1 MEGEKILSEPA
12 RRCQFPSKQPPI
24 VAVRLTP
31 VGWSGTVAV
40 AVTSIQPVRQ
50 GRTILQALAG
60 VVRTPLAWQLL
71 ALVLLGL
78 ATRYWLGS
86 QNDAAHTIRAMGA
99 LAPLI
104 TLTLQCVTSMTP
116 VGSSLIP
123 TLNGMLFPVLLAI
136 GLNMAAGLATGVAL
150 YYFWRHGERDLQI
163 QKRLDTL
170 PRWARR
176 FVRSD
181 LLSLIV
187 MRMLP
192 WAGANVSTFL
202 AGTYQVPLRIHVV
215 SVVVGSLPGSI
226 IYALLGAGIVAL

>member
-1 MEGEKILSEPA
+1 M
-12 RRCQFPSKQPPI
+12 
-24 VAVRLTP
+24 
-31 VGWSGTVAV
+31 VAV
-40 AVTSIQPVRQ
+40 ANAIQNARQRRAFLRALGRAVR
-50 GRTILQALAG
+50 A
-60 VVRTPLAWQLL
+60 PLTWQLL

-86 QNDAAHTIRAMGA
+86 RDDAARTIGSMGA

-104 TLTLQCVTSMTP
+104 TVALQCVTAMTP

-123 TLNGMLFPVLLAI
+123 TLNGMLFPVPAAI
-136 GLNMAAGLATGVAL
+136 ALNMFAGLITGVVL
-150 YYFWRHGERDLQI
+150 YYFWRHRERDLHI
-163 QKRLDTL
+163 QKRLDSL
-170 PRWARR
+170 PPWARR
-176 FVRSD
+176 FARND

-192 WAGANVSTFL
+192 WAGGSVSTFL
-202 AGTYQVPLRIHVV
+202 AGTTQVPLRVHVV